1 MSILICGAS
10 SSVGRDLCDLL
21 DRENIRYDGTYFRC
35 RERESASEPVAFCDR
50 DNMFQVDFTNQ
61 EEVSAFFTANKI
73 EWRVCVFLVGERNI
87 ETCQRN
93 WETAIRINVDTVDYM
108 SSLCAKEGIYFIHL
122 STDYVFDGTIQPS
135 FPTSIVNPIQNYG
148 MSKLLSELRVQRNYT
163 KAITLASCLS
173 SFGCSA
179 PHYCIIRTPTLYTS
193 RASSP
198 LYTNPLMKLARHIMD
213 LREEGSCVGVD
224 NREVQ
229 RPLYIPDLCVFIRV
243 IAMVAID
250 SMTGVSSIQSSSG
263 TNPPKFSGIY
273 HFYNPDNCLTKYE
286 ITKAVAGYMGLS
298 CFHVVGASETTEQ
311 TKLIPHDPQLFDTRF
326 NIRNYFTHTFDET
339 IPHVFSRF
347 NHPKLGSSGG
357 GGGTPNYFILFDL
370 DGTLVHTS
378 YAHYRS
384 YLEVF
389 RNRGLSFMSYTQ
401 WKTYIC
407 YKNVH
412 TFLEE
417 VAAHIAENDF
427 IQTERILSEIRNEKL
442 EAFKIYAP
450 LYVTPTKN
458 AVDMLRWI
466 EKHPDTT
473 NAVIVANCSQE
484 TADIICSVVP
494 ELKMIT
500 NWCLR
505 ENDWTESASTTANPK
520 KDIYHRAKSMYYN
533 QEQYIIGFEN
543 TYVGYQSI
551 TKITPVV
558 YYYIDE
564 NETSSYDSERIDAFL
579 FNDYRSVYKTNAQRN
594 QVKTK
599 AIQRREFQY
608 IVVKPD
614 GSQVVKR
621 YLLDQD
627 TNDVYEEKEKGKPPI
642 RIGML
647 VGNKV
652 VET

>member
-10 SSVGRDLCDLL
+10 SSIGRDLCDLL
-21 DRENIRYDGTYFRC
+21 DRENILYDGTFYRC
-35 RERESASEPVAFCDR
+35 RERDPIFCER
-50 DNMFQVDFTNQ
+50 NNMFQVDFTNK
-61 EEVSAFFTANKI
+61 EEVSAFFMENNRR
-73 EWRVCVFLVGERNI
+73 WRVCIFLVAERNI

-93 WETAIRINVDTVDYM
+93 WETAIRINVDAVDYM
-108 SSLCAKEGIYFIHL
+108 SGLCAKEGIYFIHL

-135 FPTSIVNPIQNYG
+135 FPTSNVNPIQNYG

-163 KAITLASCLS
+163 QAITLASCLS
-173 SFGCSA
+173 DIGCSA

-198 LYTNPLMKLARHIMD
+198 LHTNPLMKLARHVMD
-213 LREEGSCVGVD
+213 LRENGSVGACVSVD

-229 RPLYIPDLCVFIRV
+229 RPLYIPDLCIFIRV

-250 SMTGVSSIQSSSG
+250 SMTGVSSIRSSSG
-263 TNPPKFSGIY
+263 ANPPKFNGIY
-273 HFYNPDNCLTKYE
+273 HFYNPDNCFTKYE

-298 CFHVVGASETTEQ
+298 CFHVVAASARIEGAHGAESP
-311 TKLIPHDPQLFDTRF
+311 KRIPHDPQLFDTRF

-347 NHPKLGSSGG
+347 KHPKIGSRGGSGAP
-357 GGGTPNYFILFDL
+357 TYFLLFDL

-389 RNRGLSFMSYTQ
+389 RNRGLSFMSYSE

-427 IQTERILSEIRNEKL
+427 IQTERILSEIRNEKQ

-466 EKHPDTT
+466 EKHPDTI

-505 ENDWTESASTTANPK
+505 ENDWPVLMPTTATANPK

-533 QEQYIIGFEN
+533 DEQHIIGFEN
-543 TYVGYQSI
+543 TYVGYQSLANV
-551 TKITPVV
+551 TPVI
-558 YYYIDE
+558 YYYIDD
-564 NETSSYDSERIDAFL
+564 NEASSYGSERIDAFL
-579 FNDYRSVYKTNAQRN
+579 FNDYRSVY
-594 QVKTK
+594 
-599 AIQRREFQY
+599 
-608 IVVKPD
+608 
-614 GSQVVKR
+614 
-621 YLLDQD
+621 
-627 TNDVYEEKEKGKPPI
+627 
-642 RIGML
+642 
-647 VGNKV
+647 
-652 VET
+652 ETTTT

>member
-10 SSVGRDLCDLL
+10 SSIGRDLCDLL
-21 DRENIRYDGTYFRC
+21 DRENILYDGTFFRC
-35 RERESASEPVAFCDR
+35 REREFAAFCER

-61 EEVSAFFTANKI
+61 EEVSAFFMENNRR
-73 EWRVCVFLVGERNI
+73 WRVCIFLVAERNI

-93 WETAIRINVDTVDYM
+93 WETAIRINVDAVDYM
-108 SSLCAKEGIYFIHL
+108 SGLCAKEGIYFIHL

-135 FPTSIVNPIQNYG
+135 FPTSNVNPIQNYG

-163 KAITLASCLS
+163 QAITLASCLS
-173 SFGCSA
+173 DIGCSA

-198 LYTNPLMKLARHIMD
+198 LHTNPLMKLARHVMD
-213 LREEGSCVGVD
+213 LRQSGSVGACVSVD

-229 RPLYIPDLCVFIRV
+229 RPLYIPDLCIFIRV

-250 SMTGVSSIQSSSG
+250 SMTGVSSIRSSSG
-263 TNPPKFSGIY
+263 ANPPKFNGIY
-273 HFYNPDNCLTKYE
+273 HFYNPDNCFTKYE

-298 CFHVVGASETTEQ
+298 CFHVVAASARIEGAHGAESP
-311 TKLIPHDPQLFDTRF
+311 KRIPHDPQLFDTRF

-347 NHPKLGSSGG
+347 KHPKIGSRGGSGAP
-357 GGGTPNYFILFDL
+357 TYFLLFDL

-389 RNRGLSFMSYTQ
+389 RNRGLSFMSYSE

-427 IQTERILSEIRNEKL
+427 IQTERILSEIRNEKQ

-466 EKHPDTT
+466 EKHPDTI

-505 ENDWTESASTTANPK
+505 ENDWPVLMPTTATANPK

-533 QEQYIIGFEN
+533 DEQHIIGFEN
-543 TYVGYQSI
+543 TYVGYQSLANV
-551 TKITPVV
+551 TPVI
-558 YYYIDE
+558 YYYIDD
-564 NETSSYDSERIDAFL
+564 NEASSYGSERIDAFL
-579 FNDYRSVYKTNAQRN
+579 FNDYRSVY
-594 QVKTK
+594 
-599 AIQRREFQY
+599 
-608 IVVKPD
+608 
-614 GSQVVKR
+614 
-621 YLLDQD
+621 
-627 TNDVYEEKEKGKPPI
+627 
-642 RIGML
+642 
-647 VGNKV
+647 
-652 VET
+652 ETTTT

>member
-35 RERESASEPVAFCDR
+35 REPESESVAFCDR

-61 EEVSAFFTANKI
+61 EEVNAFFTANKSR
-73 EWRVCVFLVGERNI
+73 WRVCVFLVAERNI

-93 WETAIRINVDTVDYM
+93 WDTSIRINVDTVDYM
-108 SSLCAKEGIYFIHL
+108 SALCAKEGIYFIHL

-163 KAITLASCLS
+163 QAITLASCLS
-173 SFGCSA
+173 SIGCSA

-193 RASSP
+193 RASSQ
-198 LYTNPLMKLARHIMD
+198 LHTNPLMKLARHVMD
-213 LREEGSCVGVD
+213 LRQGACVGSVGACVGVD

-286 ITKAVAGYMGLS
+286 ITKTVAGYMGLS
-298 CFHVVGASETTEQ
+298 CFHVVGASERNERAHGADGVESR
-311 TKLIPHDPQLFDTRF
+311 KLIPHDPQLFDTRF
-326 NIRNYFTHTFDET
+326 NIRNYFTHSFDET

-347 NHPKLGSSGG
+347 KHPKIGSSSSSNSKGASS
-357 GGGTPNYFILFDL
+357 YFLLFDL

-389 RNRGLSFMSYTQ
+389 RNRGLSFMSYSR

-450 LYVTPTKN
+450 LYITPTKN
-458 AVDMLRWI
+458 AVNMLRWI
-466 EKHPDTT
+466 EKHPDTI
-473 NAVIVANCSQE
+473 NAVIVANCSQD
-484 TADIICSVVP
+484 TADIICSIVP

-505 ENDWTESASTTANPK
+505 ENDWTASTTTTTTTTTSTTTNPK
-520 KDIYHRAKSMYYN
+520 KDIYQRAKSMYYN

-551 TKITPVV
+551 AKITPIV

-564 NETSSYDSERIDAFL
+564 TDTSTNGSERIDAFI
-579 FNDYRSVYKTNAQRN
+579 FDDYRCVYETMTR
-594 QVKTK
+594 T
-599 AIQRREFQY
+599 
-608 IVVKPD
+608 P
-614 GSQVVKR
+614 R
-621 YLLDQD
+621 YL
-627 TNDVYEEKEKGKPPI
+627 V
-642 RIGML
+642 
-647 VGNKV
+647 
-652 VET
+652 

>member
-10 SSVGRDLCDLL
+10 SSVGRELCDLL
-21 DRENIRYDGTYFRC
+21 DRENIRYDGTYYRC
-35 RERESASEPVAFCDR
+35 RERDPAFCDR

-61 EEVSAFFTANKI
+61 EEVSVFFTANKSR
-73 EWRVCVFLVGERNI
+73 WRVCVFLVAERNI
-87 ETCQRN
+87 DTCERS
-93 WETAIRINVDTVDYM
+93 WDTAIHMNVNAVDYM
-108 SSLCAKEGIYFIHL
+108 SGLCAKEGIYFIHL

-163 KAITLASCLS
+163 QAITLASCLS
-173 SFGCSA
+173 DIGCTA
-179 PHYCIIRTPTLYTS
+179 PNYCIIRTPTLYTS

-198 LYTNPLMKLARHIMD
+198 LHTNPLMKLARHVMD
-213 LREEGSCVGVD
+213 LRQSSGLGAFIGVD
-224 NREVQ
+224 DHEVQ
-229 RPLYIPDLCVFIRV
+229 RPLYIPDLCIFIRV

-250 SMTGVSSIQSSSG
+250 SLTGVSSIRSSSG
-263 TNPPKFSGIY
+263 ANPPKFSGIY

-286 ITKAVAGYMGLS
+286 ITKAAAGYMGLS
-298 CFHVVGASETTEQ
+298 CLHIVSSGGSDTASDA
-311 TKLIPHDPQLFDTRF
+311 KDVSRIMPHDPQLFDTRF
-326 NIRNYFTHTFDET
+326 NIRNYFTHSFDET

-347 NHPKLGSSGG
+347 KHPKIGSSSSRSRSGG
-357 GGGTPNYFILFDL
+357 GNGSASTYFLLFDL

-389 RNRGLSFMSYTQ
+389 RNRGLSFMSYSK

-407 YKNVH
+407 YKDVH

-417 VAAHIAENDF
+417 AAAHIAENDY
-427 IQTERILSEIRNEKL
+427 IQTERILSDIRNEKL

-484 TADIICSVVP
+484 TADIILSVVP

-505 ENDWTESASTTANPK
+505 ENDMHAAATTTTTPK

-533 QEQYIIGFEN
+533 EEQYIIGFEN

-551 TKITPVV
+551 TNITPIV

-564 NETSSYDSERIDAFL
+564 NEETSNSSERIDAFL
-579 FNDYRSVYKTNAQRN
+579 FNDYRSVYESTMTTTTN
-594 QVKTK
+594 
-599 AIQRREFQY
+599 E
-608 IVVKPD
+608 
-614 GSQVVKR
+614 
-621 YLLDQD
+621 
-627 TNDVYEEKEKGKPPI
+627 
-642 RIGML
+642 
-647 VGNKV
+647 
-652 VET
+652 